1 MTLSDEAI
9 ASRDTEPR
17 TLPGNIAIWL
27 FILTEL
33 IVFGLLFVSLEVGWR
48 GASQVFAEGARSLH
62 VGAGFANTLV
72 LITGSFC
79 VALAVS
85 SIRQGRT
92 VTCAL
97 WLLGGV
103 GTGGLFAV
111 IKLAEYQALIA
122 AGYRLGTSVFY
133 SFYYLTTAFHL
144 LHVLIAMLV
153 LVVVF
158 VQCLF
163 GVYAADNPTGVET
176 AASFWHMV
184 DLVWIVLFPLLYILP

>member
-1 MTLSDEAI
+1 MTLSDEAV
-9 ASRDTEPR
+9 ASRDAEPR

-48 GASQVFAEGARSLH
+48 SAPQVFAEGARTLH
-62 VGAGFANTLV
+62 VAAGFANTLV

-85 SIRQGRT
+85 SIRRGRT
-92 VTCAL
+92 ATCAL
-97 WLLGGV
+97 LLLGGAV
-103 GTGGLFAV
+103 TGGLFAV
-111 IKLAEYQALIA
+111 IKLAEYQTLID

-133 SFYYLTTAFHL
+133 SFYFLTTAFHL

-153 LVVVF
+153 LLLVL

-163 GVYAADNPTGVET
+163 GVYEADNPTGVET